1 MYKLF
6 ELASQLYNYCTD
18 FVINLSNLL
27 HLSYYEINFL
37 FFCLIYPV
45 ALIAS
50 FSFYVV
56 QRQKLKNK
64 KMEEMSIRLDN

>member
-1 MYKLF
+1 MHKISEWVL
-6 ELASQLYNYCTD
+6 QLYNYCTD

-45 ALIAS
+45 ALMAS
-50 FSFYVV
+50 FSFYVA
-56 QRQKLKNK
+56 QRQKLKKQENV
-64 KMEEMSIRLDN
+64 EDVNSA